1 MEHILRNNVFEFND
15 NYFAQVKGTAMG
27 TKIAPAYAG
36 LFMAQMEEDFLAAQD
51 EETHNSLVLWKRFID
66 DIVAI
71 WRGDKDR
78 VLRFLHRLDDSDP
91 DIKFTWT
98 IDSRRI
104 NYLDVDAY
112 KGHRFDETGR
122 LDTRTHIKETNSFQ
136 YVHASSIH
144 PPLSSRGL

>member
-1 MEHILRNNVFEFND
+1 
-15 NYFAQVKGTAMG
+15 MG
-27 TKIAPAYAG
+27 TKMAPAYAC

-71 WRGDKDR
+71 WRGDRDR
-78 VLRFLHRLDDSDP
+78 LVRFLHRLDDSDP
-91 DIKFTWT
+91 NIKFTWT

-112 KGHRFDETGR
+112 KGPRFHETGR
-122 LDTRTHIKETNSFQ
+122 LDTRTHIKETNSFSMSMPPRAIPLCLQ
-136 YVHASSIH
+136 GGCVRGVHETQEKFAK
-144 PPLSSRGL
+144 